1 MSIRDLSD
9 EELAA
14 RYTEANDELAR
25 RRRVAA
31 IPQEISDLAQQGRD
45 AGVDEA
51 TMIEA
56 VTREPDPEAGDD
68 SGNDASS

>member
-9 EELAA
+9 EELNA
-14 RYTEANDELAR
+14 RYTEANEELAR

-45 AGVDEA
+45 VGVEDAVMVDAITRAPEEVPAGE
-51 TMIEA
+51 EL
-56 VTREPDPEAGDD
+56 
-68 SGNDASS
+68 